1 MNGVIVLRR
10 FASFLPVLL
19 VIGVLAPPARAA
31 YPGANGIIAFE
42 RGGDIWVVEAD
53 GSNPRN
59 VTNTPTNVEQHPVVS
74 PDGTRIAYTR
84 TEIYDEIYEI
94 YMLSHRSN
102 LKISTKN
109 ESR

>member
-19 VIGVLAPPARAA
+19 VIGLLAPPARAA

-59 VTNTPTNVEQHPVVS
+59 VTNTPTNVEKHPVVS

-84 TEIYDEIYEI
+84 TEIYDEIWTTTVDGT
-94 YMLSHRSN
+94 RW
-102 LKISTKN
+102 N
-109 ESR
+109 E